1 MVARR
6 QNFHRV
12 YDLAERVLPG
22 WDDSRAPAM
31 DAVRREF
38 VLRAVKAL
46 GLAKAAWIPDY
57 HRTKPPHLPPQALAD
72 EGLLLRARV
81 EGWKDPVFVHP
92 DHAGLLASAAQG
104 SLNPTVTTL
113 LSPFDPIV
121 WDRRRALE
129 LFGFDYRLECYTP
142 AEKRQ
147 YGYFTL
153 PVLRRGQLIGRIDA
167 KAHRADGVFELKSVA
182 LEPAV
187 RPSERLLRDLA
198 AAVGRCARWHACPGV
213 EVTRTRPDAV
223 AAPLRALLSDPQD
236 LAA

>member
-1 MVARR
+1 
-6 QNFHRV
+6 
-12 YDLAERVLPG
+12 
-22 WDDSRAPAM
+22 M
-31 DAVRREF
+31 DTVRREF

-46 GLAKAAWIPDY
+46 GLAKPAWIPDY
-57 HRTKPPHLPPQALAD
+57 HRTRPPHLAAQALAD

-81 EGWKDPVFVHP
+81 DGWKEPVFVHP
-92 DHAGLLASAAQG
+92 EHAGLLASAAQG

-167 KAHRADGVFELKSVA
+167 KAHRAAGVFELKSVV
-182 LEPAV
+182 LEAGV
-187 RPSERLLRDLA
+187 RVSERLLCDIA
-198 AAVGRCARWHACPGV
+198 AASARCAQWHGCAAV
-213 EVTRTRPDAV
+213 EVTHAAPDSV
-223 AAPLRALLSDPQD
+223 AAPLRSLLSAPQK
-236 LAA
+236 AAA